1 MSEVKTVGKIRSA
14 VDLGTRFSDI
24 LPENK
29 ELQTKAEGSFT
40 WSIDNWFQLIEDK
53 YYSGRYRFD
62 GWEWDLL
69 IFPQGNHSRG
79 VSIYLAPHPDPELV
93 SGEETPDWNVCA
105 QFAIVFSKPNDDK
118 AVQLSN
124 KASHR
129 FTATDKDWGF
139 SNFVELE
146 YLKHYARNR
155 PSGFLNQGA
164 LNITVLIRTIEDPT
178 GVLWH
183 NFLNYDSK
191 KMTGYVG
198 FKNQGATCYLNSLL
212 QSYHF
217 TKLFRKLVYQI
228 PTENENPT
236 DSVALALQRAFYLLQ
251 TSKEPLDTLELTKSF
266 GWDTGDAF
274 TQHDVQEL
282 NRILMDRLEHR
293 MKGTAVEGK
302 INELF
307 VGKMKSYIKCINVDY
322 ESSRVED
329 FWDIQLNVKDM
340 KNLQESF
347 EQYTEVE
354 LMNGE
359 NQYAAQR
366 FGLQDAE
373 KGVVFESFPPVLHLQ
388 LKRFEYDFN
397 YDQLIKINDRYEFP
411 ESIDLSPYLDADAPK
426 DTPAE
431 FVLHGVLVHSGD
443 ISTGHYYTMIQ
454 PDANG
459 LWYRFDDDR
468 VIKATKTQ
476 VFEENFGKKKLSD
489 EELQTLTK
497 EEYQNYLLA
506 RQTSAYMLVY
516 IRKDMEE
523 TILKEVERSDV
534 PKHVVS
540 SIDEELEK
548 REIRRKELEDMHLY
562 ANIHLHT
569 QRNFIHASTHDL
581 SPNKR
586 AVDFSPELYNENEF
600 ALEKKVLKST
610 KIRDLIQSLN
620 NDLGIKNPQLVQY
633 WCMTYRLNE
642 TLRLDDIIPDSIMDS
657 TVEELMKEKGRTSAF
672 DLYLEEPYF
681 ELTYLTELVKNG
693 LITFKVMNEEFLS
706 SVEDAVANK
715 SFPAPSIDKSANSNT
730 LLLLK
735 QFNPKEQKLSGF
747 TYVRLSMW
755 EKVNRIF
762 ELLQILDLDVDTTSI
777 YEEAN
782 TNEVF
787 PLKASDEIIQC
798 ELKDGDIITFSVK
811 SSSPVTTIPYYP
823 DIPSYYSYLSN
834 RIKLTFTR
842 AADSDEDY
850 VITNDEDRE
859 PFTFWLSAKSS
870 YNELAKV
877 ISKHV
882 KVKPEYLR
890 LYAVYPSRKFVM
902 NSNSVLTDYL
912 IKNFT
917 KETIP
922 NFEYEVLSIELNQLE
937 HLRSIKFVWLTNSY
951 VHFQC
956 YEFRV
961 PNSSTVRDFI
971 EKLQARIGFSDED
984 KQNILLW
991 TNSSFEFEGILT
1003 PNMIFDSM
1011 KSSLVV
1017 FGRVLPEELQII
1029 KQIEVDSGYDDE
1041 PIDENRTMAEDS
1053 KSLQN
1058 GKVVIVN
1065 QYFRELENSHGI
1077 SFLFVLFPGEKF
1089 KDTRSRLHERFGLGR
1104 KEFAKIKL
1112 GAYYQTEKGA
1122 TYLSLEENETTNN
1135 LVLYDKLNNLDHL
1148 CMDHPDRSRTQ
1159 NTYSDRPMVIKN

>member
-1 MSEVKTVGKIRSA
+1 MLGRIQEA
-14 VDLGTRFSDI
+14 VDLGKSFNDFLPAIKDLETR
-24 LPENK
+24 
-29 ELQTKAEGSFT
+29 AEGSFT
-40 WSIDNWFQLIEDK
+40 WRIDNWYELTNDK
-53 YYSGRYRFD
+53 YHSGKYKFD
-62 GWEWDLL
+62 GLEWDLL

-93 SGEETPDWNVCA
+93 SVDNDNTDWHVCA
-105 QFAIVFSKPNDDK
+105 QFAIVFSKPGEDAN
-118 AVQLSN
+118 VQLSN

-139 SNFVELE
+139 SNFIEVD
-146 YLKHYARNR
+146 YLKHYSRNK

-164 LNITVLIRTIEDPT
+164 VNISVFIRSIEDPT

-191 KMTGYVG
+191 KMTGFVG

-228 PTENENPT
+228 PTEDENPT
-236 DSVALALQRAFYLLQ
+236 NSVALALQRAFYLLQ
-251 TSKEPLDTLELTKSF
+251 TSKEPLDTTELTKSF

-293 MKGTAVEGK
+293 MKGTSVEGK

-307 VGKMKSYIKCINVDY
+307 VGKMKSCIKCINVDY

-347 EQYTEVE
+347 EQYIEVE

-359 NQYAAQR
+359 NQYAAQDH
-366 FGLQDAE
+366 GLQDAQ

-411 ESIDLSPYLDADAPK
+411 ESIDLSHYLDSAAPK
-426 DTPAE
+426 DTPADYI
-431 FVLHGVLVHSGD
+431 LHGVLVHSGD
-443 ISTGHYYTMIQ
+443 ISTGHYYAMIQ
-454 PDANG
+454 PDAHG
-459 LWYRFDDDR
+459 SWYRFDDDR
-468 VIKATKTQ
+468 VIKATDKQ
-476 VFEENFGKKKLSD
+476 VFEENFGKAKLPDD
-489 EELQTLTK
+489 EIQGFTK
-497 EEYQNYLLA
+497 DEYQNYLLA

-523 TILKEVERSDV
+523 SILKEVEQSDV
-534 PKHVVS
+534 PGHVVS
-540 SIDEELEK
+540 SIGKELET
-548 REIRRKELEDMHLY
+548 RELRRKEMEDMHLY

-569 QRNFIHASTHDL
+569 QRNFIYASGHDI
-581 SPNKR
+581 SPNIR
-586 AVDFSPELYNENEF
+586 AADFSSELHD
-600 ALEKKVLKST
+600 EKEYAFEKRVLKST
-610 KIRDLIQSLN
+610 KVNELIASFNADL
-620 NDLGIKNPQLVQY
+620 DIKNPDLVQY
-633 WCMTYRLNE
+633 WGMTYRLND
-642 TLRLDDIIPDSIMDS
+642 TLRIDEKITNKFLELTVDD
-657 TVEELMKEKGRTSAF
+657 LMKSKGRASAF
-672 DLYLEEPYF
+672 DFYLEEPYY
-681 ELTYLTELVKNG
+681 ELSYLAELIKNG
-693 LITFKVMNEEFLS
+693 HVKFTGMNEQFLS
-706 SVEDAVANK
+706 IIEDGVSSKTLPTPHLEGEPN
-715 SFPAPSIDKSANSNT
+715 SSILVLLKRFDVKEQT
-730 LLLLK
+730 LL
-735 QFNPKEQKLSGF
+735 GF
-747 TYVRLSMW
+747 CHA
-755 EKVNRIF
+755 K
-762 ELLQILDLDVDTTSI
+762 LDLWDRVSRISEQLSSISSALTPDHI
-777 YEEAN
+777 YEECN
-782 TNEVF
+782 LGEVV
-787 PLKASDEIIQC
+787 PLTSSDEVIKC
-798 ELKDGDIITFSVK
+798 ELRNGDILTLSTTNTD
-811 SSSPVTTIPYYP
+811 PVTKIPYYS
-823 DIPSYYSYLSN
+823 DIPSYYNYLQS
-834 RIKLTFTR
+834 RIKLTFVR
-842 AADSDEDY
+842 SADSDEDY
-850 VITNDEDRE
+850 VITNDEDRT
-859 PFTFWLSAKSS
+859 PFSFWLSAKSTYS
-870 YNELAKV
+870 ELARI
-877 ISKHV
+877 ISKHA

-922 NFEYEVLSIELNQLE
+922 HFEYEVLSIELHQLE
-937 HLRSIKFVWLTNSY
+937 HLRSIKFIWLTDSY

-961 PNSSTVRDFI
+961 PNSSTVREFI

-1017 FGRVLPEELQII
+1017 FGRVLPEELHVI
-1029 KQIEVDSGYDDE
+1029 KQLEVDSGYD
-1041 PIDENRTMAEDS
+1041 EDTANS
-1053 KSLQN
+1053 NYPLNSVKT
-1058 GKVVIVN
+1058 GKIVIVN

-1077 SFLFVLFPGEKF
+1077 SFLFVLFPEERF
-1089 KDTRSRLHERFGLGR
+1089 EDTKARLHERFGLGR
-1104 KEFAKIKL
+1104 KEFSKIKL
-1112 GAYYQTEKGA
+1112 GAYFQSDKGA
-1122 TYLSLEENETTNN
+1122 TFISLEENEATKS
-1135 LVLYDKLNNLDHL
+1135 LILYDKLNNLDHL
-1148 CMDHPDRSRTQ
+1148 CMDHPDRSRAQ